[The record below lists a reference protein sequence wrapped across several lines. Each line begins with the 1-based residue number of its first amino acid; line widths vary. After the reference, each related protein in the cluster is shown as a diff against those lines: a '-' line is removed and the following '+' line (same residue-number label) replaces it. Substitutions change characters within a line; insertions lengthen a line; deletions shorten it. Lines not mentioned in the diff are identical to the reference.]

1 MGSKP
6 VRLIKFLRPRAD
18 GPQDHKRP
26 AQRPFPTPRE
36 RARHPGA
43 GHQRQSDAR
52 AWMASSPLA
61 DSNCT
66 VAGGVC
72 VFPDA
77 TRGERYEAFIVTNDG
92 TTDTFTVV
100 AGSLRPGISLASN
113 GTQGAIVIGT
123 PRLGRDLV
131 VLG

>member
-1 MGSKP
+1 
-6 VRLIKFLRPRAD
+6 
-18 GPQDHKRP
+18 
-26 AQRPFPTPRE
+26 
-36 RARHPGA
+36 
-43 GHQRQSDAR
+43 
-52 AWMASSPLA
+52 MASSPLA

-100 AGSLRPGISLASN
+100 AGSLRPGISPASN

-123 PRLGRDLV
+123 PAQDGTFTFTMHVVNPKRQTAQETFAITVNEPLLLCSPGDIDRPGREFSEWNLDEIFLKTAAT
-131 VLG
+131 